1 MKNVRPSSA
10 VRASQ
15 PVGTDEKQPEA
26 RGQLAAPVGAKRP
39 ARDGGRKGGHSRGGC
54 ACIAGRCCRASV
66 SPVFLCVCSLAT
78 ATEGVTSNI
87 VILDLSMYNEA
98 AILSVPLLRG
108 SARGFLSVQLV
119 EKRDLDLDP
128 WTALDFICDRI
139 FRPCS
144 YYVVYE
150 YYE

>member
-1 MKNVRPSSA
+1 MGQIGGHKKASVIGFGHTWLLWSMKNVRPSSA

-26 RGQLAAPVGAKRP
+26 RGQLAAPVGGKRP

-98 AILSVPLLRG
+98 AICSL
-108 SARGFLSVQLV
+108 ARLAVCTLPS
-119 EKRDLDLDP
+119 
-128 WTALDFICDRI
+128 
-139 FRPCS
+139 
-144 YYVVYE
+144 
-150 YYE
+150 